1 MGDGAHGLAETYRR
15 DGFVFPIEVL
25 SEAEAGSIRADLE
38 AAEAEVADDPERS
51 ALLRGSVNHLLPSFD
66 ALVRNENLLAAAAQV
81 LGPDLLVWSAGLFI
95 KEAHTPKVVTWHQD
109 LTYWGL
115 DDVEETT
122 GWVALSPATVASG
135 CMRFVPGS
143 HRRRIV
149 PHVDT
154 FAADNQLSRGQ
165 EIAVEVDEDDG
176 VAVELHTGQ
185 ASLHHGHLFHASGP
199 NSTDD
204 PPHRRCHSLYQAH
217 DAPADRRALD
227 GQAGMR
233 RGPLR
238 TLRPRRSAART
249 PARGGLRALPA
260 RRRGPPRDAVRR
272 RRPESQ
278 QPAHLTRRPEQQPI
292 CG

>member
-1 MGDGAHGLAETYRR
+1 MGDNANGLAETYRR

-25 SEAEAGSIRADLE
+25 GEAEARSIRADLE
-38 AAEAEVADDPERS
+38 AAEVELADDPERS
-51 ALLRGSVNHLLPSFD
+51 GLLRGSVNHLLPSFD
-66 ALVRNENLLAAAAQV
+66 ALVRNERLLAAAAQV
-81 LGPDLLVWSAGLFI
+81 LGPDLLVWSANLFT
-95 KEAHTPKVVTWHQD
+95 KEAHSPKVVTWHQD

-154 FAADNQLSRGQ
+154 FAADNLLSRGQ
-165 EIAVEVDEDDG
+165 EIAVEVDEEDG
-176 VAVELHTGQ
+176 VAVELRTGQ

-204 PPHRRCHSLYQAH
+204 RRIGVAIRYIKPSMRQRTGQRWMARLACGEDRYGHFDL
-217 DAPADRRALD
+217 AD
-227 GQAGMR
+227 
-233 RGPLR
+233 
-238 TLRPRRSAART
+238 
-249 PARGGLRALPA
+249 
-260 RRRGPPRDAVRR
+260 PPRGRLHEADFERCRRDAALRR
-272 RRPESQ
+272 ETLFAGADPSRNSRR
-278 QPAHLTRRPEQQPI
+278 T
-292 CG
+292 

>member
-1 MGDGAHGLAETYRR
+1 MGDGANGLAETYRR

-95 KEAHTPKVVTWHQD
+95 KEARTPKVVTWHQD

-115 DDVEETT
+115 ADVDETT

-165 EIAVEVDEDDG
+165 EIAVEVDEEDG

-204 PPHRRCHSLYQAH
+204 RRIGVAIRYIRPTMRQRTGERWMARLACGEDRYGHFDL
-217 DAPADRRALD
+217 AD
-227 GQAGMR
+227 
-233 RGPLR
+233 
-238 TLRPRRSAART
+238 
-249 PARGGLRALPA
+249 
-260 RRRGPPRDAVRR
+260 PPRGRLHEADFERCRRDAAVRR
-272 RRPESQ
+272 GTLFAGADPGRNNRRN
-278 QPAHLTRRPEQQPI
+278 
-292 CG
+292 